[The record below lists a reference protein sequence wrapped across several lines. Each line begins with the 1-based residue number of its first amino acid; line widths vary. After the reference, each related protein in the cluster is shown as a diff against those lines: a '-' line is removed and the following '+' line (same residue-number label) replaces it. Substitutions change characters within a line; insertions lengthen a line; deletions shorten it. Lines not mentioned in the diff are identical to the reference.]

1 MNCIT
6 QIHNV
11 KNTPIYFI
19 VAVSLIGSPAQ
30 LYECLQPTLLLH
42 RPLQPVFTAGCA
54 CVHDQ
59 LSALVPS
66 WRRYW
71 GSQQPPQHWRPPT
84 ALAKDHMVVD
94 AVESHG
100 LSWADYVFLLP
111 SWSCLTILCSVPC
124 STIPR
129 VTAHFGVPSP
139 VGEGLSTLKPAHPV
153 WKRWLLLPRY
163 KQLCKAVCSESVR
176 CSVMA
181 NSLWPYGL
189 YSLPGYSVLGIL
201 QARILKW
208 VAIPFSGGSPPF
220 RGIRLEDHKKSG
232 NYDTTQRIQ

>member
-66 WRRYW
+66 WRHYW
-71 GSQQPPQHWRPPT
+71 GSQQPPQHCRPPT
-84 ALAKDHMVVD
+84 ALQTPHSTCQGPHGGGCCGIPWPELSRLCVSPPFL
-94 AVESHG
+94 ELSH
-100 LSWADYVFLLP
+100 
-111 SWSCLTILCSVPC
+111 
-124 STIPR
+124 
-129 VTAHFGVPSP
+129 
-139 VGEGLSTLKPAHPV
+139 
-153 WKRWLLLPRY
+153 
-163 KQLCKAVCSESVR
+163 
-176 CSVMA
+176 
-181 NSLWPYGL
+181 N
-189 YSLPGYSVLGIL
+189 SVLGAL
-201 QARILKW
+201 QHYTQGH
-208 VAIPFSGGSPPF
+208 STF
-220 RGIRLEDHKKSG
+220 RGTLACRWRSFHTEASSSSLEEVTAAS
-232 NYDTTQRIQ
+232 